1 MLYVPTVIEQTQR
14 GERGWDLFS
23 RLLQSRII
31 FIGSEVNDIVS
42 SLIIGELLYL
52 QSEDP
57 EKHIDLYINSAG
69 GEVAAGL
76 AIYDVM
82 QLIRPEIHTYCV
94 GKAFSMAAI
103 LLAAGT
109 RGKRA
114 ALPNSRIMIHQPLG
128 GTYGPVTDVDIFTR
142 EMVRTRD
149 TINQILSYHTG
160 QPEDVIKRDTERD
173 YWMSAGEAKDYGIVD
188 EVLALPPAGSGG
200 PQSAAGQ
207 AQGA

>member
-1 MLYVPTVIEQTQR
+1 MLYVPSVIEQTPR
-14 GERGWDLFS
+14 GERAWDLFS

-31 FIGSEVNDIVS
+31 FIGSEINDLVA
-42 SLIIGELLYL
+42 SLVMGQLLYL

-69 GEVAAGL
+69 GEVPAGL

-82 QLIRPEIHTYCV
+82 QLIRPEMHTYCV

-109 RGKRA
+109 KGKRA

-142 EMVRTRD
+142 EMMRTRD
-149 TINQILSYHTG
+149 AINEILSHHTG
-160 QPEDVIKRDTERD
+160 QPVEVIKRDTERD
-173 YWMSAGEAKDYGIVD
+173 YWMTSAEAKTYGIVD
-188 EVLALPPAGSGG
+188 EVLALPAASTPSAQPAE
-200 PQSAAGQ
+200 GQ
-207 AQGA
+207 T

>member
-1 MLYVPTVIEQTQR
+1 MLYVPSVIEQTPR
-14 GERGWDLFS
+14 GERAWDLFS

-31 FIGSEVNDIVS
+31 FIGSDINDIVA
-42 SLIIGELLYL
+42 SLVMGQLLYL

-69 GEVAAGL
+69 GEVPAGL
-76 AIYDVM
+76 AIYDVI

-109 RGKRA
+109 KGKRA

-128 GTYGPVTDVDIFTR
+128 GTFGPVTDVDIFTR
-142 EMVRTRD
+142 EMMRTRD
-149 TINQILSYHTG
+149 AINEILSYHTG
-160 QPEDVIKRDTERD
+160 QPVEVIKRDTERD
-173 YWMSAGEAKDYGIVD
+173 YWMSAAEAKTYGIVD
-188 EVLALPPAGSGG
+188 EVLALPPASTS
-200 PQSAAGQ
+200 SAQPAEGQ
-207 AQGA
+207 A